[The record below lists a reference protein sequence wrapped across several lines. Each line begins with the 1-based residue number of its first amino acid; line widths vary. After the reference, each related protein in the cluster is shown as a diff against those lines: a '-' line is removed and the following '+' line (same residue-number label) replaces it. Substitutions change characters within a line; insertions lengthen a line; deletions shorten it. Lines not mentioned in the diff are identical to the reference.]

1 MPLNKWPIRSPNRTS
16 LYNKHGGRL
25 SFAGKQLELTI
36 AKRERTCTGNFA
48 AISNKLTQKTSVW
61 KTKKLGITR
70 QVQEGAGIEE
80 KQATSSL
87 CPGPNREVHRTR
99 TGFTR
104 LPVLDR
110 PDYFGHDRGRGKY
123 TERVCSTERREEAG
137 GEERVES
144 GLVECGSRSSRE
156 AYSIER
162 EEVLLLRQNLQ
173 GSQHAA
179 KREAKIRTR
188 CIQFHRAI
196 CHWKFF

>member
-1 MPLNKWPIRSPNRTS
+1 M
-16 LYNKHGGRL
+16 
-25 SFAGKQLELTI
+25 
-36 AKRERTCTGNFA
+36 
-48 AISNKLTQKTSVW
+48 
-61 KTKKLGITR
+61 
-70 QVQEGAGIEE
+70 QEGAGVEE

-144 GLVECGSRSSRE
+144 GLVECGSRSS
-156 AYSIER
+156 ER
-162 EEVLLLRQNLQ
+162 GLL
-173 GSQHAA
+173 
-179 KREAKIRTR
+179 
-188 CIQFHRAI
+188 HRARGSTVT
-196 CHWKFF
+196 